1 MFLWCRD
8 SHIPYTIIS
17 RLALVL
23 KNHVRCVGGF
33 LEQYQVL
40 LRVEHDRLLDYGKH
54 RFQKDLIDRIDD

>member
-8 SHIPYTIIS
+8 SHIPYTNIS
-17 RLALVL
+17 RPALVL

-40 LRVEHDRLLDYGKH
+40 LRVEDDRLLEYGLD
-54 RFQKDLIDRIDD
+54 RRLIS

>member
-8 SHIPYTIIS
+8 SHIPYTSIF
-17 RLALVL
+17 RPALDH

-40 LRVEHDRLLDYGKH
+40 LREEDDRLLEYGLD
-54 RFQKDLIDRIDD
+54 RRLIS

>member
-8 SHIPYTIIS
+8 SHIPYANIS
-17 RLALVL
+17 RPALVL

-40 LRVEHDRLLDYGKH
+40 LRVEDDRLFEYGKH
-54 RFQKDLIDRIDD
+54 RFQKNLIAD